1 MSDPTRFDLDERQRA
16 MLAEMGV
23 RVWWPQTVVAAPDT
37 LPQTAAVAASAA
49 PAGSAASAQAVAE
62 RPVAMPSAVMPA
74 PASVNALPAS
84 SASASVAPPAP
95 RQSPVTPPQPAA
107 GVVGQALAAGVD
119 SMDWATLHDTVA
131 ACRACELC
139 GHRQKP
145 VFGVGDV
152 QADWMVIGDP
162 QAEAEG
168 QLGEPFVGQASQLL
182 DNMLKAVGL
191 NRQASGEGGVYITS
205 SLKCRL
211 PASRNPSPQ
220 ELATCAPYL
229 ARQVALVQPKVI
241 LVMGRF
247 AVQSVLQS
255 TEPLGKLRGQVHHYQ
270 GVPVV
275 VTYHPDALLRNPV
288 DKAKAWADLLLALKA
303 TRG

>member
-1 MSDPTRFDLDERQRA
+1 MSDPTRFDLDDRQRA

-23 RVWWPQTVVAAPDT
+23 RVWWPQAVVAASDT
-37 LPQTAAVAASAA
+37 LPQTPAVAATAA
-49 PAGSAASAQAVAE
+49 PAESAASAQAAAE
-62 RPVAMPSAVMPA
+62 RPVAVPSAVMSAPASASPA
-74 PASVNALPAS
+74 PARA
-84 SASASVAPPAP
+84 APPAP
-95 RQSPVTPPQPAA
+95 RQAPVAPPQPAA

-119 SMDWATLHDTVA
+119 SMDWTTLHDTVA

-139 GHRQKP
+139 GHRQQS

-168 QLGEPFVGQASQLL
+168 QQGEPFVGQASQLL

-229 ARQVALVQPKVI
+229 ARQVALVQPKVMV
-241 LVMGRF
+241 VMGRF

-255 TEPLGKLRGQVHHYQ
+255 NEPLGKLRGQVHRYQ

-275 VTYHPDALLRNPV
+275 VTYHPDALLRNPA
-288 DKAKAWADLLLALKA
+288 DKAKAWADLLLALK
-303 TRG
+303 TVQG

>member
-23 RVWWPQTVVAAPDT
+23 RVWWPQVQASGPDAS
-37 LPQTAAVAASAA
+37 PQTAAVVA
-49 PAGSAASAQAVAE
+49 SAASAEPAASVQAAAE
-62 RPVAMPSAVMPA
+62 RPIAAPSAVMPTAASVSAA
-74 PASVNALPAS
+74 PASRL
-84 SASASVAPPAP
+84 APKAP
-95 RQSPVTPPQPAA
+95 SQPAA
-107 GVVGQALAAGVD
+107 SVVGQALAAGVD
-119 SMDWATLHDTVA
+119 AMDWATLHDTVA

-139 GHRQKP
+139 GQRQKP

-168 QLGEPFVGQASQLL
+168 QQGEPFVGQASQLL

-191 NRQASGEGGVYITS
+191 NRQAQGEGGVYITS

-229 ARQVALVQPKVI
+229 ARQVVLVQPKVI

-255 TEPLGKLRGQVHHYQ
+255 TEPLGKLRGKVHHYQ

-275 VTYHPDALLRNPV
+275 VTYHPDALLRNLA
-288 DKAKAWADLLLALKA
+288 DKAKAWADLLLALKVV
-303 TRG
+303 RG

>member
-23 RVWWPQTVVAAPDT
+23 RVWWPQAAAADMSPPGALSTTPAAATSATSDAPALGAVKPSVAAPAPAMPT
-37 LPQTAAVAASAA
+37 PAQVNTAPAHASPSSAPSAA
-49 PAGSAASAQAVAE
+49 RPVPGAPAQAVE
-62 RPVAMPSAVMPA
+62 VVA
-74 PASVNALPAS
+74 
-84 SASASVAPPAP
+84 
-95 RQSPVTPPQPAA
+95 
-107 GVVGQALAAGVD
+107 GQALADGVD
-119 SMDWATLHDTVA
+119 TMDWTKLQATVA
-131 ACRACELC
+131 ACGACDLC

-152 QADWMVIGDP
+152 QADWMVVGDP

-168 QLGEPFVGQASQLL
+168 QHGEPFVGQASQLL

-191 NRQASGEGGVYITS
+191 NRQAQGEGGVYITS

-211 PASRNPSPQ
+211 PPGRNPSPQ

-247 AVQSVLQS
+247 SVQSVLQS
-255 TEPLGKLRGQVHHYQ
+255 TEPLGKLRGQVHRYQ

-275 VTYHPDALLRNPV
+275 VTYHPDALLRNPA
-288 DKAKAWADLLLALKA
+288 DKAKAWADLLLALKTA
-303 TRG
+303 RG